1 MIDNHPAGWVFERG
15 GVAFLM
21 FVDFVSLGFFL
32 MNIMF
37 FGQIRASIPLFF
49 CFSVRWPSNMDI
61 LVPEK

>member
-15 GVAFLM
+15 GVACLK
-21 FVDFVSLGFFL
+21 FVDFVSLGVFL
-32 MNIMF
+32 NENHVF
-37 FGQIRASIPLFF
+37 WSNSCLNSIFF